1 MDAPAMIGL
10 STKPMPKL
18 QRFQMGDEKDE
29 YQIWLDEWANISIND
44 SITVSGSDMDF
55 KYEDWLAQYDTNIDL
70 SSIDVGSYYP
80 GSTLGANDIKLNGG
94 GEEMLR
100 VAQDGFYVRGVKVEA
115 DEKEAKAVYEA
126 FKQWMTYAILNG
138 EINN

>member
-1 MDAPAMIGL
+1 
-10 STKPMPKL
+10 
-18 QRFQMGDEKDE
+18 MGEE
-29 YQIWLDEWANISIND
+29 HQIYQDWLDEMADIKIDTSDVNTQEWD
-44 SITVSGSDMDF
+44 DWITQYTDLDLDIGDYSD
-55 KYEDWLAQYDTNIDL
+55 NH
-70 SSIDVGSYYP
+70 
-80 GSTLGANDIKLNGG
+80 LGANNISLTAA

-100 VAQDGFYVRGVKVEA
+100 VSQDGFYVRGVRVEA

>member
-1 MDAPAMIGL
+1 MRDDDDATITIGDVDA
-10 STKPMPKL
+10 TI
-18 QRFQMGDEKDE
+18 DYD
-29 YQIWLDEWANISIND
+29 
-44 SITVSGSDMDF
+44 
-55 KYEDWLAQYDTNIDL
+55 DWLQQYTGNLDIDDGWY
-70 SSIDVGSYYP
+70 SDGR
-80 GSTLGANDIKLNGG
+80 LGANDINLTAG

-100 VAQDGFYVRGVKVEA
+100 VAKDGFYVRGVKVEA